1 MGKIEVYYILI
12 FFNALISLIFIVFNG
27 HVFGTYFF
35 FSLVIFVI
43 ILIKNSDN
51 VIFFIRT
58 IFLGMIGF
66 IALGAKLYNQD
77 AWFGYHMQDSQTF
90 EIASLMFLLS
100 NIALFSSEIGFL
112 FGAKIKQRQHASI
125 HFENRLFF
133 VAIFSLL
140 LIVVFLITM
149 SHGSLVIAGGSYASG
164 EETVSMPVSN
174 LNVISNIL
182 FYTLI
187 LLYFKFKDLYQVD
200 TKRYFYSIIFIAL
213 YLFLFAEFL
222 RGVRMDALNGIFGAI
237 ILYLVYTNK
246 GLKITPIIFLVGIV
260 LFVTMQIMGLIRS
273 APNFLSFDEIIDILI
288 LGFTQLLVNSDSG
301 IMFYQGT
308 VNDIA
313 TTFSGTIMML
323 KENMIDYYYGGSYFD
338 YILRTPPS
346 ILYPDRPQD
355 LAWIFA
361 NHGLTS
367 GGGYFELAEAYLNFG
382 VLGAFIVPFIISF
395 LLSSSFK
402 MFVLNK
408 YSIFHSILLF
418 SLLSGFMRGV
428 LYQTFT
434 FYKAV
439 VTGFIIYFIFYILI
453 GILNMRKNKLSDVQA

>member
-1 MGKIEVYYILI
+1 MDKIASYYTLI
-12 FFNALISLIFIVFNG
+12 FFNALISLVFIIFNEQVSDY
-27 HVFGTYFF
+27 YFF
-35 FSLVIFVI
+35 FSLLLFAM

-51 VIFFIRT
+51 MIFFIRT
-58 IFLGMIGF
+58 IFLGIIGF
-66 IALGAKLYNQD
+66 IALGAKLFNQN
-77 AWFGYHMQDSQTF
+77 ALFGVHMKDSQTI
-90 EIASLMFLLS
+90 EIATLMLLLT
-100 NIALFSSEIGFL
+100 NIALFSSELGFL
-112 FGAKIKQRQHASI
+112 FGSKLKQIEQLKI
-125 HFENRLFF
+125 HFENKLFF
-133 VAIFSLL
+133 LIIFSI
-140 LIVVFLITM
+140 LIIVGFLIIQ
-149 SHGSLVIAGGSYASG
+149 SNGSLVIGGGSYASG

-200 TKRYFYSIIFIAL
+200 TKKYFYSILFMAV

-237 ILYLVYTNK
+237 ILYFVYTNK
-246 GLKITPIIFLVGIV
+246 SLKITPVIFAVGIV
-260 LFVTMQIMGLIRS
+260 LFVTMQIMGMLRS
-273 APNFLSFDEIIDILI
+273 ALNFLSLDEIIDIVI
-288 LGFTQLLVNSDSG
+288 LGFRQLLVNPDSG

-323 KENMIDYYYGGSYFD
+323 KENMIDYYYGSSYFD
-338 YILRTPPS
+338 YILRTPPEF
-346 ILYPDRPQD
+346 LYPGRPED
-355 LAWIFA
+355 LAWIFV

-395 LLSSSFK
+395 VLSSSFK

-439 VTGFIIYFIFYILI
+439 VTGFIIYFIFYILL
-453 GILNMRKNKLSDVQA
+453 GILNMRKNKLSSVQV